1 MNTKIRTTK
10 IMNTKN
16 KSVIKR
22 ILSIRKKK
30 NREDKEQHVN
40 ITNDAHLLKRYGY
53 QYTYDKTNSSCS
65 LDSVESNEHNKISR
79 IIEKSE
85 DDDTVT
91 KDIEI
96 SKLVDNY
103 VIKNELLND
112 STSDYDKVCNICLKK
127 VNNNSIIIGCNHLY
141 HIHCLAMSQ
150 INFNYLDDHT
160 IEKECVVCHKILD
173 HSEILY
179 IHTKYFNNMKDMISE
194 QDINIEKIEQE
205 INFLKSEYKTMM
217 DKRQKLEYAKEQSKK
232 IMIYFTTMSNFT

>member
-1 MNTKIRTTK
+1 MICIYKLNYNQTKLMNTK
-10 IMNTKN
+10 

-30 NREDKEQHVN
+30 NHDDQDLNKIKDIRLLDESN
-40 ITNDAHLLKRYGY
+40 LLKRYGCQY
-53 QYTYDKTNSSCS
+53 QYDKSNSLCS
-65 LDSVESNEHNKISR
+65 LDSESISR
-79 IIEKSE
+79 ILEKDE

-91 KDIEI
+91 KDVDI
-96 SKLVDNY
+96 SNLVDNY
-103 VIKNELLND
+103 VMKSE
-112 STSDYDKVCNICLKK
+112 TSSESEYNNMCNICLKK

-160 IEKECVVCHKILD
+160 KEKECAVCHKVLD

-194 QDINIEKIEQE
+194 QDSKIEKIEQE
-205 INFLKSEYKTMM
+205 INYLKSEYKTMM